1 MFAVIRTGG
10 KQFKVVPDEVIVVE
24 RLAGESGAS
33 VELGDVLM
41 VGDGATTTVG
51 KPVVDGARVAAEIV
65 AQSRGD
71 KITVLKFRRRQKY
84 RRTLGHQQDQTVLRI
99 TEISAPGMKTA
110 TAAPAKSATKAAA
123 KSGETDASASPATE
137 KKSAATAP
145 GTKKAA
151 TKKAAT
157 KAATGKKPAT
167 RKTAAKKLPAKSAKK
182 ES

>member
-24 RLAGESGAS
+24 RLAGKSGAS
-33 VELGDVLM
+33 IDVGEVLM
-41 VGDGATTTVG
+41 VGDGSTTTVG

-71 KITVLKFRRRQKY
+71 KITVLKFRRRKKY

-99 TEISAPGMKTA
+99 TEISAPGMKSAKAAPKKAAPTPSA
-110 TAAPAKSATKAAA
+110 AKTGDTEAKAPAK
-123 KSGETDASASPATE
+123 
-137 KKSAATAP
+137 
-145 GTKKAA
+145 
-151 TKKAAT
+151 KKAAT
-157 KAATGKKPAT
+157 KASATKKPAT
-167 RKTAAKKLPAKSAKK
+167 RKPAAKKPAAKAAKK